1 MSTGKVFLYIFSFI
15 PLILH
20 CPPHYVSAPSTGK
33 IFSFSFFFFCT
44 LVIRN
49 ATSPPPDQPFT
60 MPTVFPNTNWACEAC
75 THPNKGG
82 NMCVMC
88 QTPRPPTKTPPRAG
102 AVPPPAIETAAA
114 STDLL
119 LAVFPG
125 TPRARGGA
133 PPVGA
138 VEENVATSTDQL
150 PVAFPGTL
158 AL

>member
-1 MSTGKVFLYIFSFI
+1 M
-15 PLILH
+15 H

-60 MPTVFPNTNWACEAC
+60 MPSVFPDTNWACEAC

-102 AVPPPAIETAAA
+102 AAPPPAIEMAAA
-114 STDLL
+114 STDSLP
-119 LAVFPG
+119 AAFPG
-125 TPRARGGA
+125 MPRARGGLPLLLILRRLR
-133 PPVGA
+133 PP
-138 VEENVATSTDQL
+138 QL
-150 PVAFPGTL
+150 ISCRSRFPTL
-158 AL
+158 LVVCRHHHVPCR